1 MTSPRPLLRLH
12 RNFTALRDQ
21 TRLDAFAYQ
30 IARNAI
36 IDHYRGRA
44 RSREN
49 LVTPE
54 DLAGH
59 LDQPEFDDGDGDL
72 AALQDWLVSASPA
85 NQLSEPSRTALL
97 LTDLGDV
104 SQAEAARAAG
114 ISAPGMKSRVQRARS
129 QLLRL
134 LSECCTVTFDQR
146 RQITEVERTGPCAC
160 TKR

>member
-1 MTSPRPLLRLH
+1 MTETAWTDLHGRLRGFVGRRVRDPDAADDIAQEVLLRLH

-21 TRLDAFAYQ
+21 ERLDAFAYQ

-72 AALQDWLVSASPA
+72 AALQDLARCLKPLL

-104 SQAEAARAAG
+104 CKLKRPALPE
-114 ISAPGMKSRVQRARS
+114 SRHRV
-129 QLLRL
+129 
-134 LSECCTVTFDQR
+134 
-146 RQITEVERTGPCAC
+146 
-160 TKR
+160 